1 VDRANCEGVCT
12 CTRTLGILLTH
23 TKKTKSISIDRCR
36 VTDFR
41 PRAFHRPI
49 PGSVHSSD
57 LYSLDYLMSALRFGF
72 RPARI
77 GPYSGIGWRFH
88 SSGEIGKKLQRKDF
102 DYCVNLVQ
110 NRDRERYL
118 CGLLMPQKSRRSYF
132 AVRAFNVELASI
144 KEGSLNRQ
152 AVPVNDSF
160 EPAVAG
166 AGMALQFRAQWWRD
180 AIGQIYG
187 DDIPT
192 IRAGSPYHKALLA
205 SLATSAWNNP
215 VVRVLDYAV
224 HESNLTRRFI
234 ERLLEARE
242 DDLNVKQLDTIDEA
256 VLYAERIFSNL
267 FYLSLETTDVSGGV
281 SDP

>member
-1 VDRANCEGVCT
+1 MA
-12 CTRTLGILLTH
+12 
-23 TKKTKSISIDRCR
+23 
-36 VTDFR
+36 
-41 PRAFHRPI
+41 
-49 PGSVHSSD
+49 
-57 LYSLDYLMSALRFGF
+57 ALRFGF

-77 GPYSGIGWRFH
+77 GSYSGVVGSRFH
-88 SSGEIGKKLQRKDF
+88 SSGDIGKKLQRKDF
-102 DYCVNLVQ
+102 EYCVNLVQ
-110 NRDRERYL
+110 NRDRESYL

-152 AVPVNDSF
+152 AVPGDDSF
-160 EPAVAG
+160 EPMVGG
-166 AGMALQFRAQWWRD
+166 ASMALQFRAQWWRD

-187 DDIPT
+187 DDVPT
-192 IRAGSPYHKALLA
+192 VRAGNLSHKGLLA

-242 DDLNVKQLDTIDEA
+242 DDLSVKQLNTMDEA
-256 VLYAERIFSNL
+256 ILYAERTFSSL
-267 FYLSLETTDVSGGV
+267 FYLALETTDVSAGV
-281 SDP
+281 YDP